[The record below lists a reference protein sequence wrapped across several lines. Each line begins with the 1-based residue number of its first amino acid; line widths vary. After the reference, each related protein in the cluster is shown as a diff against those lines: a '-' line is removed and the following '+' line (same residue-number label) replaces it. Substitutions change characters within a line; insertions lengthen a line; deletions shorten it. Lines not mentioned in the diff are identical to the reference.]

1 MPEFRQHRPQ
11 RVTRAASRAAAAAL
25 LADSPGEVVAH
36 VLKHCKLRDFGAL
49 TCTARWLHPLLELA
63 LRLRALENG
72 HALPQKL
79 QLDDDSCHRRVQ
91 AMLSLE
97 WRRTQ
102 IGRRTIAAGMSHS
115 LFISPEGTLLSCG
128 TEWDVD
134 GNPMPGLLGHGE
146 LAVEE
151 LPANS
156 IYAPTP
162 IPGLANVR
170 IRSVAAGVSLS
181 LAVTFDG
188 EVYSWGQGTM
198 GQLGH
203 GTWTSS
209 QSTPRQITAL
219 ASERVVAVEAGFI
232 HALALAESGAV
243 YAWGAGADGRLGHGN
258 DEHFSTPRRIEA
270 LAGRHVHAVAA
281 GYESSLALTSDGVVL
296 SWGRGALGQLG
307 HGGNPQPRSEPLP
320 RVIDALRGTPIA
332 SVTAGNKRSLAL
344 SRSGGVYSWGDGAG
358 GQLGHGDEP
367 HTRLTH
373 GSHVVVDAS
382 SLMANG

>member
-134 GNPMPGLLGHGE
+134 GNPTPGLLGHGTRSP
-146 LAVEE
+146 
-151 LPANS
+151 PATQHR
-156 IYAPTP
+156 TP
-162 IPGLANVR
+162 SSPL
-170 IRSVAAGVSLS
+170 SPSLS
-181 LAVTFDG
+181 LLSPPG
-188 EVYSWGQGTM
+188 
-198 GQLGH
+198 
-203 GTWTSS
+203 
-209 QSTPRQITAL
+209 PRL
-219 ASERVVAVEAGFI
+219 
-232 HALALAESGAV
+232 
-243 YAWGAGADGRLGHGN
+243 
-258 DEHFSTPRRIEA
+258 PRRRPR
-270 LAGRHVHAVAA
+270 RHRPARRLV
-281 GYESSLALTSDGVVL
+281 
-296 SWGRGALGQLG
+296 
-307 HGGNPQPRSEPLP
+307 PLP
-320 RVIDALRGTPIA
+320 
-332 SVTAGNKRSLAL
+332 
-344 SRSGGVYSWGDGAG
+344 
-358 GQLGHGDEP
+358 HHP
-367 HTRLTH
+367 HCARRRRR
-373 GSHVVVDAS
+373 ARR
-382 SLMANG
+382 